1 MKSRII
7 ILILTIFLVVIPYFV
22 IRGYQN
28 IILDQKNDIE
38 RLQSNSYQKDMQIS
52 ELNLTVDEIKT
63 EREKGNIKIM
73 KLDSILK
80 KNNAKL
86 KQLQRVINTDIII
99 IEKDTVYL
107 PGDTVYEFKTGL
119 YKTNF
124 SDNRGC
130 IQIDGFILSTDSF
143 PVIAITRKEATIN
156 VYDIKINRRWWQFWK
171 PKKQRIID
179 SNCGEVRV
187 LEINNINQ

>member
-1 MKSRII
+1 MNSRII
-7 ILILTIFLVVIPYFV
+7 ILILTIFLLVIPYFV

-28 IILDQKNDIE
+28 IILDQKNEIE
-38 RLQSNSYQKDMQIS
+38 RLQSNSYQKERQIS

-86 KQLQRVINTDIII
+86 KQLERMIATDIII
-99 IEKDTVYL
+99 IEKDTIYL
-107 PGDTVYEFKTGL
+107 PGDTVYEVKTGL

-143 PVIAITRKEATIN
+143 PGIAITRKEAIIN

-187 LEINNINQ
+187 LEINNMNQ